1 MRVSFLSC
9 NNVCLHSQIPKLKNI
24 PDQNTFYNILC
35 NNIQLRYLVDFGS
48 GKFPELHEALKD
60 LQGVEVQLHVFFI
73 SFHLVG

>member
-9 NNVCLHSQIPKLKNI
+9 NNVCLHSQTSKLKNI
-24 PDQNTFYNILC
+24 PDKNTFYNILF

-48 GKFPELHEALKD
+48 GKVPELHEALKD
-60 LQGVEVQLHVFFI
+60 LLGVEVQLHVFFI